1 MHKLVVLGRHELNPI
16 NGCCEVNRIT
26 CDMIDLGVSWL
37 FRPAYTV

>member
-16 NGCCEVNRIT
+16 NGRYDVNRFT
-26 CDMIDLGVSWL
+26 GDMIDLGVSWL